1 MSGDGEEEK
10 HGSAATESNVT
21 DCISPW
27 PCMSLS
33 SLRYRLKVT
42 LVGSAKVNIIS
53 EMKVTR
59 EAYYLLLRVG
69 QNQRD
74 EGRGVVFNFIVVI
87 GTFCENCYVETT
99 WSSPT

>member
-69 QNQRD
+69 TR
-74 EGRGVVFNFIVVI
+74 V
-87 GTFCENCYVETT
+87 
-99 WSSPT
+99 PTRAFWGYGYRPSAM